1 LLQLGRNEN
10 KRGDTVREKLEA
22 QRKKSLQLL
31 GKYGL
36 EKRDVLYLG
45 RSTGSGKSRL

>member
-1 LLQLGRNEN
+1 MLQLGRNEN
-10 KRGDTVREKLEA
+10 KRGDMVREKLEA
-22 QRKKSLQLL
+22 QRRRSLQLL
-31 GKYGL
+31 KEYGL